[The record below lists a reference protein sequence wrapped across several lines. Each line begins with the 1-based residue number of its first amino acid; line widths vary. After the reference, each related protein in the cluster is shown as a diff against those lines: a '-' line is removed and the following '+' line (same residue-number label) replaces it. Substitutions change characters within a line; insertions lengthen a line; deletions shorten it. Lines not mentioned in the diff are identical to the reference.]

1 MIKITSDIVIHESE
15 IRLEFVRSSGPGGQ
29 NVNKVATA
37 VQLRFDLRNSTSLND
52 EVRERLIQLAGKHIT
67 NNGTLI
73 IDARRFRS
81 QEQNRQD
88 AMDRLKIL
96 IRKAAQKPV
105 PRIKTRPSIASK
117 ERKLDFKQHRSK
129 IKKMRKSFLH
139 YDE

>member
-1 MIKITSDIVIHESE
+1 MIKITSNIAIHENE

-37 VQLRFDLRNSTSLND
+37 VQLRFDLRNSQSLSD
-52 EVRERLIQLAGKHIT
+52 SVRERLINLAGKNVTT
-67 NNGTLI
+67 NGILV

-88 AMDRLKIL
+88 AIERLRIL

-117 ERKLDFKQHRSK
+117 ERHLESKHHQSK
-129 IKKMRKSFLH
+129 IKKMRKSVPH
-139 YDE
+139 DE

>member
-1 MIKITSDIVIHESE
+1 MIKITSNIAVHESE

-37 VQLRFDLRNSTSLND
+37 VQLRFDLRNSQSLRD
-52 EVRERLIQLAGKHIT
+52 DIRERLIQLAGKQIT
-67 NNGTLI
+67 NNGILV

-96 IRKAAQKPV
+96 ISRAARKPV
-105 PRIKTRPSIASK
+105 PRIKTKPSFASK
-117 ERKLDFKQHRSK
+117 QRQTETKQHRSK
-129 IKKMRKSFLH
+129 IKKMRKQVLR